1 MPIRHCIRLQI
12 FKQFNFSKIRNLE
25 LFFLN
30 QIILGWPAF
39 RCPAWGIYKIKHFRL
54 FSFILNIRSVWI
66 FITDQIWF
74 FLLGHSHPYN
84 GNIWGIYMNV
94 MGTIQINVRQTCHQ
108 NCMNPLIWS
117 YLISVCFNYPRWIVS
132 SILLGGTCHDSPSSC
147 MLWSMCQ

>member
-1 MPIRHCIRLQI
+1 MSIMPIRHCIRLQN
-12 FKQFNFSKIRNLE
+12 FKQFNFSKVRNLE
-25 LFFLN
+25 LFFFKSN
-30 QIILGWPAF
+30 HLGLASHQMPCLGYWQNF
-39 RCPAWGIYKIKHFRL
+39 
-54 FSFILNIRSVWI
+54 FSFNLNIRSIWI
-66 FITDQIWF
+66 FITHQIWF

-117 YLISVCFNYPRWIVS
+117 YLISVCFSYPRWIVL